1 MITIS
6 PAAAKQVKLSETESK
21 SNGLKLRIAAKIVPE
36 DESIEYGMGFD
47 EQQDDDIVVSS
58 ENVDIIIRPADAE
71 HLNGAHMDFV
81 EVAPDQFNFIFLNPN
96 DPNYKPPTEGDAAP
110 ADKKS

>member
-6 PAAAKQVKLSETESK
+6 PAAAKQVKLSETETK
-21 SNGLKLRIAAKIVPE
+21 SQGLKLRIAAKVVAE

-47 EQQDDDIVVSS
+47 QQQDDDIVVSA
-58 ENVDIIIRPADAE
+58 EDVDIIVRPSDVE
-71 HLNGAHMDFV
+71 LLTGVHMDYV

-96 DPNYKPPTEGDAAP
+96 DPNYKPPTEDE
-110 ADKKS
+110 K